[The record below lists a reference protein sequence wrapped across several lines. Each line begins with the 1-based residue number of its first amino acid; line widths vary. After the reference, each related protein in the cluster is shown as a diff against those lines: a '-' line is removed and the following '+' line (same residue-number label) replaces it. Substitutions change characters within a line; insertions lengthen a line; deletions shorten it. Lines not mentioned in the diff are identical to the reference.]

1 MTLTYKTN
9 EIKYVIPQNRNSYT
23 PDVSRRWTNMNN
35 PRKRT
40 LIVTINGEEHVYPPK
55 AGVIIFNKDL
65 NKVLIVKSRGYYNS
79 GTRWGL
85 PKGHLEN
92 NELPNECATRE
103 LYEETGIKIHIP
115 QKSNNYINSINNSI
129 YYIYIVD
136 EKKIT
141 LKPIDTVEI
150 INAKFCYINR
160 LKTIKA
166 NILYKELQKV
176 VGKYLKNIK
185 KLAKR
190 IKS

>member
-1 MTLTYKTN
+1 MTLMYKSN

-55 AGVIIFNKDL
+55 AGVILFNKNL

-92 NELPNECATRE
+92 NELPNECAMRE
-103 LYEETGIKIHIP
+103 LYEETGIKINIP
-115 QKSNNYINSINNSI
+115 P
-129 YYIYIVD
+129 
-136 EKKIT
+136 T
-141 LKPIDTVEI
+141 
-150 INAKFCYINR
+150 
-160 LKTIKA
+160 
-166 NILYKELQKV
+166 
-176 VGKYLKNIK
+176 
-185 KLAKR
+185 
-190 IKS
+190 